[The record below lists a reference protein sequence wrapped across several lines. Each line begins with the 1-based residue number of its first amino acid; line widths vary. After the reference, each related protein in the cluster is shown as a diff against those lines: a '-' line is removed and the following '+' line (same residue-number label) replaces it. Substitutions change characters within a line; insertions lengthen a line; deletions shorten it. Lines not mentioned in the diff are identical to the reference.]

1 MSKSAT
7 SPCAFEEQIFDVEQ
21 LTELSCSDLNQ
32 RQIRALVFHFL
43 YAADA
48 FEYSESL
55 DALIRN
61 FNHAYKLNIVH
72 GDAVETMAR
81 AIIDERD
88 ELDERIKP
96 LLHNWRF
103 DRIGMSTKLVLRMA
117 LWELKQR
124 TLDHKI
130 VINEAIELSKCFA
143 EDDAFK
149 FVNGL
154 LDEALKVD
162 PSLCYEPKGKAA
174 DDTTA

>member
-1 MSKSAT
+1 MSKPSTT
-7 SPCAFEEQIFDVEQ
+7 SCAFDSYAVDADQ
-21 LTELSCSDLNQ
+21 LAELSCSDLNQ

-61 FNHAYKLNIVH
+61 FNNAYKLNIMQ
-72 GDAVETMAR
+72 GDTVETMAR
-81 AIIDERD
+81 AIIDQRD
-88 ELDERIKP
+88 QLDEMIKP

-103 DRIGMSTKLVLRMA
+103 DRIGMCTKLVLRMA

-130 VINEAIELSKCFA
+130 VINEAIELAKCFA

-149 FVNGL
+149 FINGL

-162 PSLCYEPKGKAA
+162 PSLCYTT
-174 DDTTA
+174 DTNLA